1 MLSPLHAA
9 GLLLLTGPAI
19 SADGSTLDA
28 TGSVIQMLLG
38 LGLVIGLLY
47 ATLHILRRIGGGN
60 TQAGAM
66 LKILGAAAVGP
77 RERVVLVEVADR
89 ILVLGVAPG
98 RVNTLHTLDAGDIP
112 RDPDGG
118 RSLSG
123 GKDFQ
128 TWLKQTLE
136 RRSR

>member
-1 MLSPLHAA
+1 MPSPLHAA

-66 LKILGAAAVGP
+66 LKIRCRGRRPAGESYWWKWRTGCWCSASL
-77 RERVVLVEVADR
+77 
-89 ILVLGVAPG
+89 PG
-98 RVNTLHTLDAGDIP
+98 G
-112 RDPDGG
+112 
-118 RSLSG
+118 
-123 GKDFQ
+123 
-128 TWLKQTLE
+128 
-136 RRSR
+136 